1 MRHESPTP
9 RSSSSSSG
17 RSSERSSGYY
27 SDRLAEGGSDRFAGR
42 SADRSYERASDR
54 TRHAASEGRETR
66 RSSSSDR
73 GYSGRDYSDKGYS
86 GRDAGRDAG
95 TRRASYE
102 RGSHA
107 GYSRDEYAAPKRSNA
122 KRNLIIVGVVVLA
135 VVLIGAIGAFAY
147 VNSLSK
153 NLHEGVDDNLKNALV
168 ETDMSKE
175 PFYMLLLGT
184 DKSKWREE
192 NQADMADTNRSD
204 SMILA
209 RVDPVNKKVALISIH
224 RDTMVDLGQYGEHK
238 INAAYMYG
246 GAAGAVE
253 AVSKMAGVPI
263 SHYASVDF
271 DGFADIVDSIGGV
284 EVNVP
289 IDIDDP
295 DAGGSLSAGLQTLN
309 GDQALVLCRSRH
321 SYDDVASDGDVMRA
335 ANQRM
340 VLSAIA
346 KKVLASDILTIA
358 NTVQVISQYV
368 TTDLELTDIIGL
380 AQIMQ
385 GINPDEDIY
394 TAMEPT
400 ASAYIDDTWYEY
412 LDEAAWKEM
421 IKRMDQGLPPVNK
434 TEIDDATGTV
444 LSTGGKD
451 APVV

>member
-1 MRHESPTP
+1 M
-9 RSSSSSSG
+9 
-17 RSSERSSGYY
+17 
-27 SDRLAEGGSDRFAGR
+27 
-42 SADRSYERASDR
+42 
-54 TRHAASEGRETR
+54 
-66 RSSSSDR
+66 
-73 GYSGRDYSDKGYS
+73 
-86 GRDAGRDAG
+86 
-95 TRRASYE
+95 
-102 RGSHA
+102 
-107 GYSRDEYAAPKRSNA
+107 
-122 KRNLIIVGVVVLA
+122 VVLA

-400 ASAYIDDTWYEY
+400 VSAYIDDTWYEY